1 MGGYST
7 TYAITAQLF
16 VFATQETPALA
27 AFAGGGLDGFGGLG
41 CFSKGKAGFMVEH
54 LYRVSDLTVFF
65 GVNAM
70 LAGRG
75 CASMSLSS
83 SC

>member
-1 MGGYST
+1 
-7 TYAITAQLF
+7 
-16 VFATQETPALA
+16 
-27 AFAGGGLDGFGGLG
+27 
-41 CFSKGKAGFMVEH
+41 MVEH
-54 LYRVSDLTVFF
+54 LYRVSDLNVCF